1 MTKKLTYKNPTDDIP
16 GRFLYDQEDVTDD
29 YQVHAI
35 YVLASDSK
43 DKQYDVKGVIER
55 IVLKGNKHFKNKTKE
70 IAIIRTLGLSKKSI
84 IKSFFLTGFTI
95 GFLATISGKTFSTS

>member
-1 MTKKLTYKNPTDDIP
+1 MIQRLLNIQNKKKLTYKNPKDNIP

-43 DKQYDVKGVIER
+43 EKQYDR
-55 IVLKGNKHFKNKTKE
+55 M
-70 IAIIRTLGLSKKSI
+70 TLRNSCMNQ
-84 IKSFFLTGFTI
+84 FF
-95 GFLATISGKTFSTS
+95 